1 MQLYLSHTSPFGRLC
16 LTRAWL
22 LGRNDLQ
29 LHFLDPWQN
38 PPELEAENPFSQIPV
53 LLTDSGEA
61 IYNSHLICQYL
72 DPNMPSA
79 AELSVISYAT
89 SLLDNT
95 VQAFKLEKRVGESR
109 EHFLVQRSLE
119 AVARALPLA
128 PSFHAAARQWPQM
141 MLGVCLLTLK
151 LRYPELFAL
160 RARAD
165 TQQAV
170 AVFEQLAFIHH
181 TNPEALSAN
190 NPATVGDILYWSSR
204 AGHFYLRI
212 FILQWAHSI
221 VGCMRPFKIVITNKL
236 RDFLFDCAF
245 IHARGMA

>member
-181 TNPEALSAN
+181 TNPEALSAILRH
-190 NPATVGDILYWSSR
+190 ATANGVIPLD
-204 AGHFYLRI
+204 AGSWDSVLR
-212 FILQWAHSI
+212 LLPS
-221 VGCMRPFKIVITNKL
+221 VVISEALIDDAMTVL
-236 RDFLFDCAF
+236 EEALATL
-245 IHARGMA
+245 